1 MKVKRNYG
9 LMIFSIL
16 FMLIGCGGG
25 STTSISAND
34 SETITVEKDNSWTIM
49 VYGSANNNL
58 TPQLIFD
65 MLEMS
70 GAGSVEN
77 FNIIVQADFDDK
89 SLQNYKTIAKSETVG
104 VGRYR
109 IQQDKAF
116 PFDIPQKKLTTS
128 YLNKGYASLQK
139 SLVEKIPEQN
149 MDDQETLENFVDWS
163 MEKYP
168 AKHYGLIMWGHGG
181 QWSGGF
187 GYDTDN
193 LTDSPFVETMDVK
206 EIAQTLNKSLE
217 GKKLDFLSF
226 DACLM
231 GGLEVLYEFTDLTKI
246 FIANPQVDYGLGMD
260 YKNTLSWLKENV
272 DTNMT
277 AFGKEEVN
285 FWKKHHSTSLD
296 NTLAVHAVYDM
307 EKASV
312 VQENF
317 NTFTEIL
324 TNDYTSELDKAIPS
338 IRRHIVEYNKGLN
351 DLGKQSFSEYVDLTN
366 IVYCFIQQY
375 TDCLS
380 PSDIPASINDAAVS
394 FASKTYGSV
403 IAVAKGSAYGDN
415 ISGLSIWYPI
425 EGIGNIDSNIYQDKT
440 TLGLTTPWVD
450 FLKKVRKSRE
460 TDTQA
465 PTLFSDKHKTILAPQ
480 TLKIGQSIPINFK
493 LEDNNDTYAIDIQLW
508 KKEKTDLYSH
518 MGSLSYLNLDKIGQK
533 EFNRS
538 WNAKISFAK
547 ENDKKIPLGYQFMSP
562 PLLKNGV
569 VINSI
574 TYINALYVP
583 PNGSASDREEVS
595 LMYSGQTEKVE
606 VAIKHN
612 KNALLAPKSIF
623 LEPQGKLYPLSF
635 TINEPSSDNFN
646 KSLLSSKKFITIPEN
661 GLSEIEIIHDYVEK
675 GEYLIKIFAEDNYGQ
690 KSKSL
695 TMKVIVE

>member
-1 MKVKRNYG
+1 MKAKRNYG
-9 LMIFSIL
+9 LMVFSIL

-25 STTSISAND
+25 GSTTSVSEND
-34 SETITVEKDNSWTIM
+34 SERITVEKENSWTIM
-49 VYGSANNNL
+49 IYGSANNNL

-89 SLQNYKTIAKSETVG
+89 SLQKYKTIAKNETVG

-109 IQQDKAF
+109 IQKDKAF

-139 SLVEKIPEQN
+139 SLVEKISEQN

-193 LTDSPFVETMDVK
+193 LTDSPFVETMNVK

-231 GGLEVLYEFTDLTKI
+231 GGLEVVGEFSGLTEI
-246 FIANPQVDYGLGMD
+246 LIANPQVDYGLGMD
-260 YKNTLSWLKENV
+260 YKNTLSWLKDNP

-277 AFGKEEVN
+277 AFAKKEVTV
-285 FWKKHHSTSLD
+285 WKEHHSTSLD
-296 NTLAVHAVYDM
+296 NTLAVHAAYNVD
-307 EKASV
+307 KASV
-312 VQENF
+312 VEENF
-317 NTFTEIL
+317 NLFTNTLI
-324 TNDYTSELDKAIPS
+324 NNYTTELAHAIPS

-351 DLGKQSFSEYVDLTN
+351 DLGEQSFSQYVDLTN
-366 IVYCFIQQY
+366 IVGCFMKQY
-375 TDCLS
+375 TDCLA
-380 PSDIPASINDAAVS
+380 PEDIPDTINNGALL
-394 FASKTYGSV
+394 FASSTKGSV
-403 IAVAKGSAYGDN
+403 IALAKGSTYGDN
-415 ISGLSIWYPI
+415 VSGISIWYPI
-425 EGIGNIDSNIYQDKT
+425 DGIDNIASNIYADKT
-440 TLGLTTPWVD
+440 TLGVTTPWVK
-450 FLKKVRKSRE
+450 FLKKVRESRE
-460 TDTQA
+460 TDTKA
-465 PTLFSDKHKTILAPQ
+465 PALFSEKHKTILAPQ
-480 TLKIGQSIPINFK
+480 TLKIGQTIPINFK
-493 LEDNNDTYAIDIQLW
+493 LEDDNDTYAIDIQLW

-518 MGSLSYLNLDKIGQK
+518 MGSLSYLNLDNIGQK

-538 WNAKISFAK
+538 WDAKIYFAK
-547 ENDKKIPLGYQFMSP
+547 ENAKKIPLGYQFMSP
-562 PLLKNGV
+562 PILNKGV
-569 VINSI
+569 LINSI

-583 PNGSASDREEVS
+583 PNSSASEEVT
-595 LMYSGQTEKVE
+595 LMYSGQTQRVE

-612 KNALLAPKSIF
+612 KNPLLAPKSIF
-623 LEPQGKLYPLSF
+623 LEPQGKLYPLSY
-635 TINEPSSDNFN
+635 TINESRSDNFK
-646 KSLLSSKKFITIPEN
+646 KSLLSNKEFITIPQN
-661 GLSEIEIIHDYVEK
+661 GLNEIKIINDYVEK

-695 TMKVIVE
+695 NMEVVVE